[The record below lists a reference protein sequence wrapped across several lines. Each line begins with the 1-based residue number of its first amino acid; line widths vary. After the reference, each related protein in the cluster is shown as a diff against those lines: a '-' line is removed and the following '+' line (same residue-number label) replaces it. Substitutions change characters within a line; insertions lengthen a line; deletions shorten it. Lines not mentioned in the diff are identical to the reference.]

1 MTWRIHLSLL
11 VALVQV
17 LTIGAAL
24 TNPDDSAALNA
35 LRDQWMN
42 VPPNWSGADPCGDG
56 WDGISCTGDRVVS
69 ITLASI
75 NLSGEL
81 TSDIV
86 GLSEL
91 QILDLSYNKEMTGP
105 LPSSLENLKNL
116 TSLILV
122 GCGFSGPI
130 PLSIGSLQNLVYLSL
145 NLNNFIGEI
154 PSSIGLLSRLLWLD
168 IADNKITGTIPV
180 SNGTTPG
187 LDMLVRTK
195 HFHFG
200 NNQLSGEIPSRLFSS
215 NFSLIHLLLENNQL
229 TGSIPSTLGLT
240 SSLEVVRLDGN
251 SLSGSVPEN
260 LNKLTNVQSLFLSNN
275 QLTGPLPDLSG
286 MVLLNTVDLSNNS
299 FDATDIPPWFSSL
312 PSLTTLIMDNT
323 RIQGQL
329 PTSMFSIFQLQTIS
343 LKNNRVNGTLNVGSN
358 YSSQLQLIDL
368 RNNFVDAF
376 TQRPGYNIQI
386 ILLGNP
392 VCDEGGTETYCT
404 TARQPSSSYS
414 TPTENCVPSSCALAQ
429 ILSPKCKCAHPYT
442 GDLVFRAT
450 LFSSFGNTSLYELLH
465 QKLMLAFRTG
475 GLPVDSVSLS
485 NPTKNIDDY
494 LILNLQ
500 VFPSDQEYFNRTG
513 ISRIGF
519 ALSNQTFKPPHEFG
533 PFYFQA
539 NSYEYFAGSTKES
552 HNSSS
557 NIIII
562 AAAAGGSALLLLLL
576 LAGIYALF
584 QKRRAETAGKK
595 NDPFAS
601 WNPKT
606 DSGGVPQVKGAKCL
620 SFEELKKCSNNFS
633 ETNDIGTGGYGKVYR
648 GTLSHGQ
655 LVAIKRARQGSM
667 QSGLEFKTEI
677 ELLSRVHHKN
687 VVSLVGFC
695 FEQGEQLLVYEYIAN
710 GTLKDSLSGKT
721 GIRLDW
727 MRRLRI
733 ALGAAQGLRYLHDLA
748 DPPIIHRDIKSNN
761 ILLDERMNAKVAD
774 FGLSKPMADPEKG
787 HVSTQVKGTMGYLD
801 PEYYMTQQLTE
812 KSDVYSFGVLL
823 LELVTA
829 RTPIEKGKYIVR
841 EVKLSMDKTKDM
853 YNLHGLLD
861 PFIAFS
867 MPPRSL
873 EKFVDLALRCVHE
886 SGESRPPMNEVVKE
900 IEHIMEM
907 SGLNPN
913 VDSTSSST
921 SYEGMS
927 KGYDNPYS
935 NESLISYSAGN
946 LPSKLEPK

>member
-1 MTWRIHLSLL
+1 MMWRIHLHLL

-17 LTIGAAL
+17 LRIGAL

-35 LRDQWMN
+35 LRDQWNN
-42 VPPNWSGADPCGDG
+42 VPPNWSGADSCGDG
-56 WDGISCTGDRVVS
+56 WEGITCTEDRVVS

-75 NLSGEL
+75 NLSGGL
-81 TSDIV
+81 TSDIL

-91 QILDLSYNKEMTGP
+91 QILDLSYNKELTGP

-116 TSLILV
+116 TSLMLV

-130 PLSIGSLQNLVYLSL
+130 PPSIGSLQKLVYLSL
-145 NLNNFIGEI
+145 NSNNFIGDI
-154 PSSIGLLSRLLWLD
+154 PPTIGYLSRLLWLD
-168 IADNKITGTIPV
+168 IADNMITGTIPV
-180 SNGTTPG
+180 SNGSTPG
-187 LDMLVRTK
+187 LDMLVHTK

-200 NNQLSGEIPSRLFSS
+200 NNKLSGEIPPQLFSS
-215 NFSLIHLLLENNQL
+215 NSSLIHLLLENNRL
-229 TGSIPSTLGLT
+229 TGSIPSTLALT
-240 SSLEVVRLDGN
+240 TSLEVVRLDRN
-251 SLSGSVPEN
+251 SLGGSVPDN
-260 LNKLTNVQSLFLSNN
+260 LNNLANVQTLFLSNN

-286 MVLLNTVDLSNNS
+286 MVVLNAVDLSNNS

-312 PSLTTLIMDNT
+312 PSLMTLIMDNT
-323 RIQGQL
+323 RIQGQI
-329 PTSMFSIFQLQTIS
+329 PISMFSIPQLQT
-343 LKNNRVNGTLNVGSN
+343 
-358 YSSQLQLIDL
+358 
-368 RNNFVDAF
+368 
-376 TQRPGYNIQI
+376 

-404 TARQPSSSYS
+404 TTRQPSAPYS
-414 TPTENCVPSSCALAQ
+414 TPTENCLPYSCSWAQ
-429 ILSPKCKCAHPYT
+429 ISSPKCKCAYPYS
-442 GDLVFRAT
+442 GEMVFRGPS
-450 LFSSFGNTSLYELLH
+450 FYGFGNTSLYELLYK
-465 QKLMLAFRTG
+465 KLMLTFGTE

-485 NPTKNIDDY
+485 NPTKTIDDY
-494 LILNLQ
+494 LMLNLQ
-500 VFPSDQEYFNRTG
+500 VFPSNQEYFNRTG

-519 ALSNQTFKPPHEFG
+519 ALSNQTFKPPHGFG
-533 PFYFQA
+533 PFYFTA
-539 NSYEYFAGSTKES
+539 NKYEYFAGLTTGS

-562 AAAAGGSALLLLLL
+562 AAAVGGSVLFFLLL
-576 LAGIYALF
+576 LAGIYAFF
-584 QKRRAETAGKK
+584 QKSRAEKAAKK
-595 NDPFAS
+595 SDPFAS
-601 WNPKT
+601 WDPNT
-606 DSGGVPQVKGAKCL
+606 DSGGVPQIKGAKYF
-620 SFEELKKCSNNFS
+620 SFEELKKCTNNFS

-648 GTLSHGQ
+648 GTLPHGQ
-655 LVAIKRARQGSM
+655 LVAVKRARQGSM
-667 QSGLEFKTEI
+667 QGGLEFKTEI

-695 FEQGEQLLVYEYIAN
+695 FEQGEQLLVYEYISN
-710 GTLKDSLSGKT
+710 GSLKESLSGKT

-733 ALGAAQGLRYLHDLA
+733 ALGAARGLQYLHDLA
-748 DPPIIHRDIKSNN
+748 NPPIIHRDIKSNN

-774 FGLSKPMADPEKG
+774 FGLSKPMSDPEKG

-841 EVKLSMDKTKDM
+841 EVKQGKDKTKDM

-861 PFIAFS
+861 PIIALS

-873 EKFVDLALRCVHE
+873 EMFVDLALRCVHE
-886 SGESRPPMNEVVKE
+886 AGDSRPPMSEVVKE
-900 IEHIMEM
+900 MEHVMEI

-913 VDSTSSST
+913 IESTSSST
-921 SYEGMS
+921 SYEGTS
-927 KGYDNPYS
+927 RGYDHPYS
-935 NESLISYSAGN
+935 NESLFSFSAGN